1 MKPETRAQRVL
12 ETYGREVGGTDAI
25 LLPARLGQLIAAA
38 IQKAVIDDHD
48 ALRATMPCAPDDPC
62 GIDQV
67 CAHHKALLGALM
79 SLQEGTPPPQPSA
92 LARPAR

>member
-12 ETYGREVGGTDAI
+12 ETYGREVGDPDAI
-25 LLPARLGQLIAAA
+25 PLPARLVELIAAA

-48 ALRATMPCAPDDPC
+48 ALRAMMPCAPADPC

-67 CAHHKALLGALM
+67 CAHHKALLAALM
-79 SLQEGTPPPQPSA
+79 SVQEGTP
-92 LARPAR
+92 RP